1 MSISSDPIADF
12 LTRIRNAGMVYHEKV
27 EIPASNMKKD
37 LAEVLKQEGY
47 IKDYEYIADSKQ
59 GILRLYLKYGPN
71 RERVITGLKRIS
83 RPGLRVYAKKDN
95 IPRVLSGLGVAI
107 ISTSKGIMPD
117 RQARNEGL
125 GGEVICYIW

>member
-1 MSISSDPIADF
+1 MAMSDPIADF
-12 LTRIRNAGMVYHEKV
+12 LTRIRNAAMVYHDKV
-27 EIPASNMKKD
+27 EVPASNVKKAI
-37 LAEVLKQEGY
+37 AEVMKQEGF
-47 IKDYEYIADSKQ
+47 IKDYEYIEDNKQ

-83 RPGLRVYAKKDN
+83 RPGLRVYAKKDQ
-95 IPRVLSGLGVAI
+95 IPKVLGGLGVAV

-117 RQARNEGL
+117 RQARKEGL

>member
-59 GILRLYLKYGPN
+59 GVLRLYLKYGPN

-95 IPRVLSGLGVAI
+95 IPRVLSGLGVAV

>member
-59 GILRLYLKYGPN
+59 GVLRLYLKYGPN

-95 IPRVLSGLGVAI
+95 IPRVLSGLGVAVL
-107 ISTSKGIMPD
+107 STSKGIMPD